1 MMSLEN
7 AFIEQLAQYIEINYK
22 EYLPV
27 TDENILYEKYAPFV
41 DIPERKEL
49 TRDQSMDLQHLLDE
63 AGDSFHEKLFELID
77 KSGMSDVEVYKRA
90 CIDRRLF
97 SKIRSNPAYH
107 PGKSTVLALVFALKL
122 DIKAARDL
130 LARAEYA
137 LSPSNKGDLIIK
149 YFIEHTLFAALFQEA
164 LKMEKQ
170 KEFLNAVSEGRIVLS
185 DAFPYIGK
193 NYYIPKPMISVRVD
207 DDEKQGNSR
216 QKKMFKNLK
225 YIPVNTV
232 EAFING
238 TFPEEHME
246 DMQYLGTNGMKV
258 SVGIRGME
266 EPQPYRVST
275 YHFTDGSGLY
285 IIAGMESE
293 KDQECLDELFESLQ
307 YTGLGGKKSSGMGRF
322 KCRVCD
328 IPREIKEQLT
338 KKASM
343 HLLLSTALPE
353 DEELEDI
360 LKGATYSLLKRSG
373 FIDSQ
378 TYAAQ
383 QMRKSDI
390 YVFSAG
396 SCFVN
401 TFKGKVIEERN
412 GGTHP
417 IFRYAKAFFMGV

>member
-1 MMSLEN
+1 MEYKLYCLEFLTGVHFGSKN
-7 AFIEQLAQYIEINYK
+7 LDSTEI
-22 EYLPV
+22 
-27 TDENILYEKYAPFV
+27 T
-41 DIPERKEL
+41 
-49 TRDQSMDLQHLLDE
+49 
-63 AGDSFHEKLFELID
+63 FHAD
-77 KSGMSDVEVYKRA
+77 
-90 CIDRRLF
+90 
-97 SKIRSNPAYH
+97 
-107 PGKSTVLALVFALKL
+107 
-122 DIKAARDL
+122 
-130 LARAEYA
+130 
-137 LSPSNKGDLIIK
+137 
-149 YFIEHTLFAALFQEA
+149 TLFAALFQEA

-207 DDEKQGNSR
+207 DNEKQGNSR

-307 YTGLGGKKSSGMGRF
+307 YTGLGGKKSSGMGRLN
-322 KCRVCD
+322 V
-328 IPREIKEQLT
+328 
-338 KKASM
+338 
-343 HLLLSTALPE
+343 
-353 DEELEDI
+353 
-360 LKGATYSLLKRSG
+360 G
-373 FIDSQ
+373 F
-378 TYAAQ
+378 
-383 QMRKSDI
+383 
-390 YVFSAG
+390 V
-396 SCFVN
+396 
-401 TFKGKVIEERN
+401 
-412 GGTHP
+412 
-417 IFRYAKAFFMGV
+417 IFREK

>member
-1 MMSLEN
+1 MYCLEFLTGVHFGSKN
-7 AFIEQLAQYIEINYK
+7 LDSTEI
-22 EYLPV
+22 
-27 TDENILYEKYAPFV
+27 T
-41 DIPERKEL
+41 
-49 TRDQSMDLQHLLDE
+49 
-63 AGDSFHEKLFELID
+63 FHAD
-77 KSGMSDVEVYKRA
+77 
-90 CIDRRLF
+90 
-97 SKIRSNPAYH
+97 
-107 PGKSTVLALVFALKL
+107 
-122 DIKAARDL
+122 
-130 LARAEYA
+130 
-137 LSPSNKGDLIIK
+137 
-149 YFIEHTLFAALFQEA
+149 TLFAALFQEA

-170 KEFLNAVSEGRIVLS
+170 QEFLNAVSEGRIVLS

-207 DDEKQGNSR
+207 DNEKQGNSR

-328 IPREIKEQLT
+328 IPREMKEQLT
-338 KKASM
+338 QKASL

-378 TYAAQ
+378 TYATQ

>member
-1 MMSLEN
+1 M
-7 AFIEQLAQYIEINYK
+7 
-22 EYLPV
+22 
-27 TDENILYEKYAPFV
+27 
-41 DIPERKEL
+41 
-49 TRDQSMDLQHLLDE
+49 
-63 AGDSFHEKLFELID
+63 
-77 KSGMSDVEVYKRA
+77 
-90 CIDRRLF
+90 
-97 SKIRSNPAYH
+97 
-107 PGKSTVLALVFALKL
+107 
-122 DIKAARDL
+122 
-130 LARAEYA
+130 
-137 LSPSNKGDLIIK
+137 
-149 YFIEHTLFAALFQEA
+149 
-164 LKMEKQ
+164 
-170 KEFLNAVSEGRIVLS
+170 
-185 DAFPYIGK
+185 
-193 NYYIPKPMISVRVD
+193 
-207 DDEKQGNSR
+207 
-216 QKKMFKNLK
+216 
-225 YIPVNTV
+225 

-307 YTGLGGKKSSGMGRF
+307 YTGLGGKKSSGMGRL

-383 QMRKSDI
+383 QMK
-390 YVFSAG
+390 
-396 SCFVN
+396 
-401 TFKGKVIEERN
+401 KVI
-412 GGTHP
+412 
-417 IFRYAKAFFMGV
+417 FMFFLRVPVL

>member
-1 MMSLEN
+1 MEYKLYCLEFLTGVHFGSKN
-7 AFIEQLAQYIEINYK
+7 LDSTEI
-22 EYLPV
+22 
-27 TDENILYEKYAPFV
+27 T
-41 DIPERKEL
+41 
-49 TRDQSMDLQHLLDE
+49 
-63 AGDSFHEKLFELID
+63 FHAD
-77 KSGMSDVEVYKRA
+77 
-90 CIDRRLF
+90 
-97 SKIRSNPAYH
+97 
-107 PGKSTVLALVFALKL
+107 
-122 DIKAARDL
+122 
-130 LARAEYA
+130 
-137 LSPSNKGDLIIK
+137 
-149 YFIEHTLFAALFQEA
+149 TLFAALFQEA

-207 DDEKQGNSR
+207 DNEKQGNSR

-238 TFPEEHME
+238 TFPEELME

-307 YTGLGGKKSSGMGRF
+307 YTGLGGKNSSGMGRF

-328 IPREIKEQLT
+328 IPREMKEQLT